1 MVAENDPIEK
11 ETDGTIISH
20 AGRMF
25 TDPSQC
31 HVSQNNEKQHLMG
44 QPTEVAV
51 KAKYGSTI
59 PKRLVRATILFNA
72 KK

>member
-1 MVAENDPIEK
+1 
-11 ETDGTIISH
+11 
-20 AGRMF
+20 MF

-31 HVSQNNEKQHLMG
+31 NVSQNNEKQHVMG
-44 QPTEVAV
+44 QPTEAAV

-59 PKRLVRATILFNA
+59 PIRLVRATILFNA